1 MFSTA
6 SPDTFMSVTC
16 AQVEAALTGCHWW
29 TCRVLVFY
37 SKCQIWLHS
46 AGQWTQ
52 GPLDHIRPSGQPHK
66 IFFWL
71 FGQKHSHQSRSGG
84 HFIELGNAHSDPLCT
99 KERISVLLRGKGTS
113 TALSSFPRV
122 TACLL
127 KSPSCFWD
135 CAGAQ
140 IVFTYFLKS
149 TKSHPYYCVN
159 VFCHRV
165 SHHAR
170 RMNNEMKWN
179 SIFKN

>member
-1 MFSTA
+1 MLRLKLLSQGAIGGPAEFWYSIVNAKFGSTVPG
-6 SPDTFMSVTC
+6 SELLD
-16 AQVEAALTGCHWW
+16 
-29 TCRVLVFY
+29 
-37 SKCQIWLHS
+37 
-46 AGQWTQ
+46 
-52 GPLDHIRPSGQPHK
+52 PLDHIRPSGQPHK

-99 KERISVLLRGKGTS
+99 KERISVLLRGKGIS
-113 TALSSFPRV
+113 TALSSFPRL

>member
-113 TALSSFPRV
+113 TALSSFP
-122 TACLL
+122 CLL
-127 KSPSCFWD
+127 KISFMLLRLCWGTD
-135 CAGAQ
+135 C
-140 IVFTYFLKS
+140 IYRYLF
-149 TKSHPYYCVN
+149 
-159 VFCHRV
+159 
-165 SHHAR
+165 
-170 RMNNEMKWN
+170 
-179 SIFKN
+179 FKKHQEPPILLC